1 MHDSLFNPRFTYF
14 SPVHFDELDPMKM
27 LHNSRFAAH
36 IERAVSAWYAST
48 GGTWELRV
56 EDNPDQFHV
65 VRDLHIEYLNPFFGM
80 GSMRIDLWV
89 ERLGNTSCVY
99 GFLCSSP
106 DGNVAYARG
115 ERTIVK
121 VDPRS
126 YRPEPWTPAF
136 RARHETLVKNLPAY
150 A

>member
-1 MHDSLFNPRFTYF
+1 
-14 SPVHFDELDPMKM
+14 
-27 LHNSRFAAH
+27 
-36 IERAVSAWYAST
+36 
-48 GGTWELRV
+48 
-56 EDNPDQFHV
+56 
-65 VRDLHIEYLNPFFGM
+65 
-80 GSMRIDLWV
+80 MRIDLWV

-115 ERTIVK
+115 DRTIVK

-126 YRPEPWTPAF
+126 FRPAPWSAPF
-136 RARHETLVKNLPAY
+136 RERHSELVKSLPAY